1 MESNVWSALHWLAP
15 MGFYNEKQGLFNN
28 LRNCI
33 ILLWIADNN
42 SNVSSLIAI
51 PGSPLSDF
59 TQTSELQTIRK
70 NKTEQQ
76 RELIINKSLPV
87 SLLSLSHWPQD
98 EPTYTAFTMKSVFF
112 FSCLVSEISRSVW
125 RDEMKC
131 SELDLLLQHSQAP
144 TAMELVTGV
153 WLLHLSNP
161 ESNWFLQREGKDE
174 SCRTRQCTRHFITI
188 KALLSFSISN
198 NSWSNLIGIQVISF
212 QKIEILNN

>member
-1 MESNVWSALHWLAP
+1 MYYFTVNRWQQQQCFLSNCYSRLSHVRLYSDLRVTD
-15 MGFYNEKQGLFNN
+15 YQEKQNWAAERAYN
-28 LRNCI
+28 QV
-33 ILLWIADNN
+33 AT
-42 SNVSSLIAI
+42 SL
-51 PGSPLSDF
+51 SPLV
-59 TQTSELQTIRK
+59 I
-70 NKTEQQ
+70 
-76 RELIINKSLPV
+76 SLA
-87 SLLSLSHWPQD
+87 SGWTHIHSIHD
-98 EPTYTAFTMKSVFF
+98 EKCFF

-161 ESNWFLQREGKDE
+161 ENNWFLQREGKDE
-174 SCRTRQCTRHFITI
+174 SCRTRKCTRHFIMI
-188 KALLSFSISN
+188 KTLSFSISN

>member
-112 FSCLVSEISRSVW
+112 FLPGVRNFSQCVERWNEMQWIGFALAALPDSHSHGAGDRSLTSAFV
-125 RDEMKC
+125 K
-131 SELDLLLQHSQAP
+131 
-144 TAMELVTGV
+144 
-153 WLLHLSNP
+153 
-161 ESNWFLQREGKDE
+161 
-174 SCRTRQCTRHFITI
+174 
-188 KALLSFSISN
+188 
-198 NSWSNLIGIQVISF
+198 SW
-212 QKIEILNN
+212 K

>member
-112 FSCLVSEISRSVW
+112 FLAWCQKFLAVCG
-125 RDEMKC
+125 EMKWNAVNWIC
-131 SELDLLLQHSQAP
+131 SCSTPRLPQPWS
-144 TAMELVTGV
+144 
-153 WLLHLSNP
+153 WWP
-161 ESNWFLQREGKDE
+161 EFDFCICQILK
-174 SCRTRQCTRHFITI
+174 ITDSY
-188 KALLSFSISN
+188 KEKEKMRAAGQDSVQDIS
-198 NSWSNLIGIQVISF
+198 LR
-212 QKIEILNN
+212 

>member
-1 MESNVWSALHWLAP
+1 MYYFTVNRWQQQQCFLSNCYSRFFPVRLYSD
-15 MGFYNEKQGLFNN
+15 FRVIDYQEKQ
-28 LRNCI
+28 
-33 ILLWIADNN
+33 
-42 SNVSSLIAI
+42 
-51 PGSPLSDF
+51 
-59 TQTSELQTIRK
+59 

-76 RELIINKSLPV
+76 RELIINKSLTV

-98 EPTYTAFTMKSVFF
+98 EPTYTAFTMKRFFF

-125 RDEMKC
+125 RDKMKC

-161 ESNWFLQREGKDE
+161 ENNWFLQREWKDE
-174 SCRTRQCTRHFITI
+174 RCRTRQCTRHFITI

-198 NSWSNLIGIQVISF
+198 NSWSNLSHFISENWSS
-212 QKIEILNN
+212 K

>member
-15 MGFYNEKQGLFNN
+15 VGFYNEKQGLFNN

-42 SNVSSLIAI
+42 SKVSSLIAI

-112 FSCLVSEISRSVW
+112 FFLPGVRNFSQCVERWNEMQWIGFALAALPGSHSHGAGDRSLTSAFV
-125 RDEMKC
+125 K
-131 SELDLLLQHSQAP
+131 
-144 TAMELVTGV
+144 
-153 WLLHLSNP
+153 
-161 ESNWFLQREGKDE
+161 
-174 SCRTRQCTRHFITI
+174 
-188 KALLSFSISN
+188 
-198 NSWSNLIGIQVISF
+198 SW
-212 QKIEILNN
+212 K